1 MPYKPR
7 KPCRHPGCPELI
19 DSDKIYCDKH
29 LPLHPEVTRSASE
42 RGYGRRWQK
51 ASRLFLQEHP
61 FCVECL
67 KEDPPRYVKA
77 TVVDHI
83 VPHRGDAHLFWDKN
97 NWQPLCKRHHDLKT
111 GREDSRPT
119 YTF

>member
-29 LPLHPEVTRSASE
+29 LSLHPEVTRSASE

-61 FCVECL
+61 FCSECL
-67 KEDPPRYVKA
+67 KEDPPRYVQA
-77 TVVDHI
+77 TVVDH
-83 VPHRGDAHLFWDKN
+83 VEPHRGDARLFWDKN